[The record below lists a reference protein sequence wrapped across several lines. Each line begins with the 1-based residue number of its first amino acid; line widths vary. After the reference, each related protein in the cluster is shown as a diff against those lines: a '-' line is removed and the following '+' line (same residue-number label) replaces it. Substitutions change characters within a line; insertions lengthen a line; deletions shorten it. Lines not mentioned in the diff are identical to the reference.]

1 MYRFWKAH
9 ILHACIKLRQ
19 IRDLDNFSAR
29 RVSSET
35 SFQCSSPIKK
45 KFEQILF
52 LRITCD

>member
-29 RVSSET
+29 WVSSET

-45 KFEQILF
+45 KIEQILF